1 MPYVTGLRKG
11 WETDGFMQRVRIG
24 LSGLAFVFI
33 LVLLATIIARPSNEP
48 TLNAIALE
56 RQVNGQAPAPE
67 ANVAVPQE
75 PLAEL
80 GVAPGNPDANSAG
93 Q

>member
-1 MPYVTGLRKG
+1 
-11 WETDGFMQRVRIG
+11 MQRVRIG
-24 LSGLAFVFI
+24 LTGLAFVFI
-33 LVLLATIIARPSNEP
+33 LVLLATIVARPSNEP

-67 ANVAVPQE
+67 LNDGVRQE

-80 GVAPGNPDANSAG
+80 GVAPGNPDANGARSG
-93 Q
+93 R